1 MSQSNPTAVRV
12 IGVPMDLGAG
22 RRGTD
27 MGPSALRVAGIS
39 ERAAALGYS
48 VQDVGEIAVEIPE
61 ACDEGSPSMRF
72 AAAIARVCERLA
84 DLTHQAV
91 DDGALPL
98 VLGGDHSIA
107 MGSISGV
114 SAALAGQRALG
125 LIYVDAHGDM
135 NTPESSPSGNVHGMP
150 LAALLGMG
158 PDLLTGIGGVDP
170 ALAPERTVLL
180 GIRDIDAREREIVH
194 ASGVTAI
201 SMEDIDRYGM
211 AAMVDKALAVAGSDD
226 AAVYVSLDL
235 DALDPVAAP
244 GVGTP
249 VPGGLTYREAH
260 LLMELIAETRTIAG
274 LDLVEVNPTLDQ
286 ANSTARV
293 AVSLAM
299 SALGRRIL

>member
-1 MSQSNPTAVRV
+1 MTSCEAPVVRV

-27 MGPSALRVAGIS
+27 MGPSAIRIAGIG
-39 ERAAALGYS
+39 ERLAALGYA
-48 VQDVGEIAVEIPE
+48 VDDVGEIAVEIPE
-61 ACDEGSPSMRF
+61 ACDEGSTSMRF
-72 AAAIARVCERLA
+72 APAIATVCESLA
-84 DLTHQAV
+84 ALTRQAV
-91 DDGALPL
+91 DEGALPL

-107 MGSISGV
+107 MGSVSGV
-114 SAALAGQRALG
+114 AAALAGRRALG

-158 PDLLTGIGGVDP
+158 PDLLTGIGTVDR
-170 ALAPERTVLL
+170 AIAPERTVLI
-180 GIRDIDAREREIVH
+180 GIREIDPREREIIH

-201 SMEDIDRYGM
+201 SMEEIDRYGM
-211 AAMVDKALAVAGSDD
+211 AAMVDKALAVAAADD

-235 DALDPVAAP
+235 DALDPFVAP

-260 LLMELIAETRTIAG
+260 LLMELVAESRAIAG
-274 LDLVEVNPTLDQ
+274 LDLVEVNPTLDR
-286 ANSTARV
+286 ANSTARL
-293 AVSLAM
+293 AVGLAL